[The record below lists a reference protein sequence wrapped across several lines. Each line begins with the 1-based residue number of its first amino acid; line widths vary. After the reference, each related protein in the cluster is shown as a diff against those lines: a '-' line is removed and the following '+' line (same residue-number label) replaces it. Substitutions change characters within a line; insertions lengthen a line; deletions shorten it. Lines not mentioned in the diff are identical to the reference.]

1 MDTSFSYHV
10 TEVYLKLTT
19 KKATCW
25 IIFKLK
31 IINHHL
37 TTQQI
42 KRGVTRWRSSVRRD
56 LQLRVWPPD
65 WWTPLPPPLLY
76 LTTHQIKVFH
86 PNYRA
91 NLHAQ
96 TNVPPLFIW
105 CVRLV
110 DRAVMIDEFDLE
122 FCQQMASLV
131 FHNR

>member
-1 MDTSFSYHV
+1 MLALIFCRHIIVSYNCALFNQTINIDNKFEQNRHSASIR
-10 TEVYLKLTT
+10 LT
-19 KKATCW
+19 AR
-25 IIFKLK
+25 LMY
-31 IINHHL
+31 
-37 TTQQI
+37 
-42 KRGVTRWRSSVRRD
+42 
-56 LQLRVWPPD
+56 
-65 WWTPLPPPLLY
+65 PPPLLY

-91 NLHAQ
+91 NPHAQ
-96 TNVPPLFIW
+96 TIVPPLFIW